1 MKWLQTI
8 LKHISRTITAFLT
21 MAECAEQIKKM
32 ILPAFSCSV
41 PYFNTY
47 ETLFIKMT
55 TSIVLQKN
63 PVVTPAI
70 IEKQVT
76 DSQLQLKEEQF
87 IHQNKCNT
95 ENIWFHCLW

>member
-1 MKWLQTI
+1 
-8 LKHISRTITAFLT
+8 
-21 MAECAEQIKKM
+21 
-32 ILPAFSCSV
+32 
-41 PYFNTY
+41 
-47 ETLFIKMT
+47 MT

-70 IEKQVT
+70 KEKQVT

-95 ENIWFHCLW
+95 ENI

>member
-1 MKWLQTI
+1 
-8 LKHISRTITAFLT
+8 
-21 MAECAEQIKKM
+21 
-32 ILPAFSCSV
+32 
-41 PYFNTY
+41 
-47 ETLFIKMT
+47 MT

-95 ENIWFHCLW
+95 ENIWFHCLWWHLVALYLIKLKHFLNLLIKLLLN